1 MIELGKRYD
10 SSVVEL
16 MKWYEAIFGG
26 NLWNHLVIETSFWS
40 HSEENSKDRQL
51 NRNVSKH
58 KWIKDV

>member
-1 MIELGKRYD
+1 
-10 SSVVEL
+10 